1 MKDSTQNITMTA
13 LQAFET
19 LRADM
24 HQDAHDRYQARLSQI
39 QADYAAE
46 TTAIEK
52 RLGFIPQDDPE
63 IQPAPT
69 GTLLSASVEEGHYD

>member
-1 MKDSTQNITMTA
+1 MRDSIHNITMTA

-19 LRADM
+19 LRNDL
-24 HQDAHDRYQARLSQI
+24 HQNAHDRYQARLGQI

-46 TTAIEK
+46 TYAIDK
-52 RLGFIPQDDPE
+52 AFGIDTPAH
-63 IQPAPT
+63 QPAPT